1 MVGFLMIGGVVL
13 QLGDIAKV
21 KTGLV
26 LSRKKAE
33 VNYNAKAK
41 YKLITLKNI
50 TDDGLIDNDIYE
62 EFVSNDEL
70 DNHYFTKEGD
80 VLMRLSHPHTAVFI
94 EKQHSGLLIPSYFAI
109 IKVDQTKFLPE
120 YIAWY
125 LNSFIVKKE
134 LERSQS
140 GSRIPSTNQNV
151 IKTLTVAWITISKQ
165 KALIELNRLHQKEK
179 RLYKELIKEKELLFQ
194 GISQQ
199 ILKDSN

>member
-1 MVGFLMIGGVVL
+1 M
-13 QLGDIAKV
+13 QLGDIAKI

-33 VNYNAKAK
+33 VNYNAKEK

-50 TDDGLIDNDIYE
+50 TDNGLIDNDIYE

-80 VLMRLSHPHTAVFI
+80 VLMRLSHPHTVVFI
-94 EKQHSGLLIPSYFAI
+94 DKQHSGLLIPSYFAI

-120 YIAWY
+120 YLAWY
-125 LNSFIVKKE
+125 LNSVIVKKE

-151 IKTLTVAWITISKQ
+151 IKTLPVVRVSISKQ
-165 KALIELNRLHQKEK
+165 NVLIELNRLHQKEK
-179 RLYKELIKEKELLFQ
+179 RLYMELMQEKELLFQ

-199 ILKDSN
+199 ILNGSN

>member
-1 MVGFLMIGGVVL
+1 M
-13 QLGDIAKV
+13 QLGDIAKI

-33 VNYNAKAK
+33 VNYNAKEK

-50 TDDGLIDNDIYE
+50 TDNGLIDNDIYE

-80 VLMRLSHPHTAVFI
+80 VLMRLSHPHTVVFI
-94 EKQHSGLLIPSYFAI
+94 DKQHSGLLIPSYFAI

-120 YIAWY
+120 YLAWY
-125 LNSFIVKKE
+125 LNSVIVKKE

-151 IKTLTVAWITISKQ
+151 IKTLPVARVSISKQ
-165 KALIELNRLHQKEK
+165 NVLIELNRLHQKEK
-179 RLYKELIKEKELLFQ
+179 RLYMELIQEKELLFQ

-199 ILKDSN
+199 ILNGSN